1 MSIETIEFK
10 GKKYP
15 KFQAVGNSAQFIIST
30 ALKICKGSGYDIG
43 CGPLSWVLPG
53 AIPIDPQT
61 VTGNSYHATNL
72 PKDTV
77 DFIFSSHCLEHLDD
91 WVGVLE
97 YWTERIRNPGGVLFL
112 YLPHYSQEYWR
123 PWNYGSSGTK
133 NGRHK
138 HAFVVN
144 VLKDAL
150 ESMGYVNIFASD
162 RDANNS
168 FSIFGERR

>member
-1 MSIETIEFK
+1 MPIETIQFK
-10 GKKYP
+10 DKIYP
-15 KFQAVGNSAQFIIST
+15 KFQAEGNSAQFIIPT
-30 ALKICKGSGYDIG
+30 ALKICKGIGYDIG
-43 CGPLSWVLPG
+43 CGPLSGVLPG

-72 PKDTV
+72 PEDSV

-91 WVGVLE
+91 WVEVLK
-97 YWTERIRNPGGVLFL
+97 YWTERIKDGGVLFL

-123 PWNYGSSGTK
+123 PWNYGLSGTR

-138 HAFVVN
+138 HAFVTD

-150 ESMGYVNIFASD
+150 DSMGYGNIFVSGC
-162 RDANNS
+162 DANNS